1 MKNIASRFSTDA
13 RLALKRELDIDLS
26 DEKDYSGDELENLYN
41 WIADD
46 FPYSYD
52 DNGEPLEMGR
62 IFDEIM
68 DAFSSPGGLISFD
81 K

>member
-1 MKNIASRFSTDA
+1 MANQHEEGRKAQERREIMKNIASRFSTDA

-41 WIADD
+41 RIADD

-52 DNGEPLEMGR
+52 DIVFRP
-62 IFDEIM
+62 
-68 DAFSSPGGLISFD
+68 
-81 K
+81 